1 FIYVRSAAPSKHSL
15 GATNGIAQTCI
26 SIVRAIGPVASTP
39 LFSLS
44 IEKNL
49 LCGWLVYVVMVV
61 ISGLALFGT
70 TYLPE
75 KLWGVPEEN
84 DD

>member
-1 FIYVRSAAPSKHSL
+1 MRSAAPSKHSL

-26 SIVRAIGPVASTP
+26 SIVRAIGPVASTS

-44 IEKNL
+44 LERNL
-49 LCGWLVYVVMVV
+49 LGGWLVYVVMVI
-61 ISGLALFGT
+61 ISALALLGS
-70 TYLPE
+70 TYLPT
-75 KLWGVPEEN
+75 KLWETPEEI